1 MRSWIGAGR
10 CDIDIMDV
18 ERRIIGHQ
26 RGSVS
31 VRSQPQVDEID
42 DGRGSGKAVEG
53 GRITCTGPGQVLVLH
68 WHGIDLPG
76 WYGCGVQQACMHVSQ
91 IAVLVTRG
99 RDPLVDLD
107 DVNLVPGDL
116 LFGQLGQH
124 GPGGAAAT
132 QGKDKAPPGG
142 HRLPGAI
149 GHELCR
155 CDGYTVGIRQ
165 NFNLHMGWSRH
176 GKRVQILNLHPKNYK
191 QLDNA
196 VAQQRWSRMNSI
208 ELIPIPG
215 IPMVR
220 PGDDLGSIIGDRI
233 EAAGVWLR
241 SNDVVVVAQK
251 IVSKA
256 EGRYACLDDVTPSQ
270 EAIELAAR
278 VEKDPRLVEIVL
290 GESHSVLRCRPGL
303 IIVNHKLGFVMANAG
318 VDHSNLESN
327 HDDKWVLLLPQDPD
341 VSSASLKETLDG
353 RFDTQI
359 GVVINDSVGR
369 PWRIGT
375 VGLALGV
382 AGLPAVL
389 DLRGE
394 DDLFGRTLEVTQT
407 GFADVVASAA
417 TLVMGE
423 GAEGLPVVVVRGL
436 EWSEPPTDVTPLIRE
451 PDADLFR

>member
-1 MRSWIGAGR
+1 
-10 CDIDIMDV
+10 
-18 ERRIIGHQ
+18 
-26 RGSVS
+26 
-31 VRSQPQVDEID
+31 
-42 DGRGSGKAVEG
+42 
-53 GRITCTGPGQVLVLH
+53 
-68 WHGIDLPG
+68 
-76 WYGCGVQQACMHVSQ
+76 
-91 IAVLVTRG
+91 
-99 RDPLVDLD
+99 
-107 DVNLVPGDL
+107 
-116 LFGQLGQH
+116 
-124 GPGGAAAT
+124 
-132 QGKDKAPPGG
+132 
-142 HRLPGAI
+142 
-149 GHELCR
+149 
-155 CDGYTVGIRQ
+155 
-165 NFNLHMGWSRH
+165 
-176 GKRVQILNLHPKNYK
+176 
-191 QLDNA
+191 
-196 VAQQRWSRMNSI
+196 MNSI